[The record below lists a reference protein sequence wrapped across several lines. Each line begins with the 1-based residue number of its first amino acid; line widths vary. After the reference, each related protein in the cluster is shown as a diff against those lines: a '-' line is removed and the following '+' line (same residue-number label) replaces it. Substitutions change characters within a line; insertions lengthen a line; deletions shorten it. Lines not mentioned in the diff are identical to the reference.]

1 MKKHLTNNI
10 GLKILSLIIAIV
22 AWLVIINIDDP
33 VITKTVTGIEVDLQN
48 EKSISDAGKYYKVN
62 SGNIVSIVVKGKKSI
77 VDFITSSDF
86 KAVADL
92 SKSSITNAVPVEV
105 TPISRYGNDLE
116 IIEGKSNTLMIS
128 LEDYISKQ
136 YNVTSY
142 IRGKVAQG
150 YYLGA
155 GEISASPS
163 RINISGPESVISKI
177 ATVKYIVDVADV
189 NSSFSTVCEP
199 VAYDA
204 NNNRISAETLDFS
217 VSKINVSVNPL
228 YLMDVPVNIVVDGE
242 PADGYKVVKQSGTVS
257 TVSLAFS
264 DASLKKKFKSIDII
278 IDVDG
283 VNENIKKK
291 VSLSDYIPAG
301 TKIVSEEKNN
311 EVNIKVEELKI
322 VDIEFTSND
331 IKFSNIMNDVLY
343 NYVDNYPLLVQV
355 RGLNKDVKD
364 LTIDEL
370 LPTIDMSK
378 LKIGSQNVVIAFSEI
393 EGVEVINEPTIRV
406 SLEEK
411 QEVVIPDDI
420 PSDIPREDSQEA
432 RDTDDVN
439 EPKNPK
445 TSQLP
450 N

>member
-10 GLKILSLIIAIV
+10 GLKILSLVIAIV
-22 AWLVIINIDDP
+22 GWLVIINIDDP
-33 VITKTVTGIEVDLQN
+33 VITKTITGIEVDLQN
-48 EKSISDAGKYYKVN
+48 EKSISDAGKYYRVD
-62 SGNIVSIVVKGKKSI
+62 SGSVVSIVVKGKKSI
-77 VDFITSSDF
+77 VDFITSNDF
-86 KAVADL
+86 KAIADL

-105 TPISRYGNDLE
+105 TPNSRYGNDLE
-116 IIEGKSNTLMIS
+116 IIEGKNNTLMIS

-142 IRGKVAQG
+142 IRGKVAEG

-177 ATVKYIVDVADV
+177 ATVKYIIDVADV

-228 YLMDVPVNIVVDGE
+228 YLMKVPVNIIVEGE

-257 TVSLAFS
+257 NVSLAFS
-264 DASLKKKFKSIDII
+264 DVSLKKNLKSIDIKI
-278 IDVDG
+278 GVG
-283 VNENIKKK
+283 NVNESFRKEIP
-291 VSLSDYIPAG
+291 LGDYIPAG
-301 TKIVSEEKNN
+301 TKIVSEKKTN
-311 EVNIKVEELKI
+311 EVSVKVEKLQV

-331 IKFSNIMNDVLY
+331 IKFSNIMNDVIY
-343 NYVDNYPLLVQV
+343 NYIDNYPLLVQV

-364 LTIDEL
+364 LTIDDL

-378 LKIGSQNVVIAFSEI
+378 LKIGSQNVVISFSEI
-393 EGVEVINEPTIRV
+393 EGVEIINEPTIRV

-411 QEVVIPDDI
+411 QEMVVPSEIPEENDV
-420 PSDIPREDSQEA
+420 SDEISE
-432 RDTDDVN
+432 
-439 EPKNPK
+439 
-445 TSQLP
+445 
-450 N
+450 